1 MTTYEANPA
10 TDTARY
16 TFTRKRGDVLELVA
30 LYSNPED
37 HRDTRNVVVGTTTE
51 APVKMFV
58 GRGAMIHDGTQYTHT
73 ITVDHKVSRGGDGD
87 PRRANLHRAG
97 DVLVT
102 EPYNCCGAQRHAEVL
117 RLRPQH
123 QPRGPRRRRRDVF
136 QVPEAGSQ
144 ARLTPTRTPPG
155 LKLGGCSAP
164 CRVCPAQRCNWVAYR
179 VAFNIF

>member
-58 GRGAMIHDGTQYTHT
+58 GRKAMIHDGTQYTHT

-102 EPYNCCGAQRHAEVL
+102 EPYNCCGASGML
-117 RLRPQH
+117 KSY
-123 QPRGPRRRRRDVF
+123 GF
-136 QVPEAGSQ
+136 
-144 ARLTPTRTPPG
+144 ARNTNHVAPADAAVTCSKC
-155 LKLGGCSAP
+155 LKRAAK
-164 CRVCPAQRCNWVAYR
+164 RA
-179 VAFNIF
+179 